1 MAKNAIPSYTDL
13 NKAIKAVADIPSK
26 VDDEGFVIADG
37 VSLTKNVYDP
47 KNGNYELHV
56 RDVKNN
62 KWKSFDN
69 YDNANCIEDAAKCFV
84 DFYKARSKSE
94 SHKCSMAKK
103 IESLAKKKE
112 SISGKLLLDPEKFEK
127 AIREVIDG

>member
-1 MAKNAIPSYTDL
+1 MAKNAIPSYADL

-26 VDDEGFVIADG
+26 VDDEGYVIADG

-56 RDVKNN
+56 RDTKNN
-62 KWKSFDN
+62 KWKSFDTE
-69 YDNANCIEDAAKCFV
+69 DNANCIEDAAKCFV
-84 DFYKARSKSE
+84 DFYKARSTSE

-103 IESLAKKKE
+103 IESLSKKKE
-112 SISGKLLLDPEKFEK
+112 SI
-127 AIREVIDG
+127 